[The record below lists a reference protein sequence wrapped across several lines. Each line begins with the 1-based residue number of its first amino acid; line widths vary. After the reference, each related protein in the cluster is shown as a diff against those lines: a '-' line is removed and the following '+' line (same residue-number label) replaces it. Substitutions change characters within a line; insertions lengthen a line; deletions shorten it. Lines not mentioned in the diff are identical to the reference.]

1 MNIYKQIINICFRI
15 DYKQLILR
23 KKKWEKLDLSITIVI
38 NLCGIIILVFIG
50 IDMFTGIVILEN
62 FVKQTIIFL
71 QTLKN

>member
-1 MNIYKQIINICFRI
+1 MGESINICFRI
-15 DYKQLILR
+15 DSKQLILR

>member
-1 MNIYKQIINICFRI
+1 MGEIINICFII
-15 DYKQLILR
+15 DSKQLILR

>member
-1 MNIYKQIINICFRI
+1 MGEIINISFRI
-15 DYKQLILR
+15 DSMQLILR